1 MIRFFIIGIS
11 ICIWTLIP
19 SSAECQ
25 TDSNRTDF
33 PTFRLI
39 DGDSALCYSISQAR
53 RIDAW
58 LEEKD
63 FLKGQYTLQ
72 KEALQKAE
80 KLAESYDQLS
90 ATYKLDAEYWKK
102 IAKKNNRQ
110 TAFIASGVGAVAAGV
125 ILYLVLKK

>member
-1 MIRFFIIGIS
+1 MIRFFIIKIL

-19 SSAECQ
+19 LLAECQ

-33 PTFRLI
+33 PLFRLI
-39 DGDSALCYSISQAR
+39 EGDSAICYSLDQSR

-63 FLKGQYTLQ
+63 FLKGQYKLQ
-72 KEALQKAE
+72 KEALAKCEQ
-80 KLAESYDQLS
+80 LAESYDQLS
-90 ATYKLDAEYWKK
+90 STYKLDAEYWKK
-102 IAKKNNRQ
+102 IARKNNRQ
-110 TAFIASGVGAVAAGV
+110 TAFVASGVGAVAAGV